1 MYVKME
7 GEIMEKLLKDIK
19 ETNVDEGSDQKDVG
33 IWTGMLIGTL
43 VQTIVLI
50 IITWRTDWD
59 KQVLRLLSLAHHR
72 INKWFVAEPAE
83 SSPKGQEA

>member
-59 KQVLRLLSLAHHR
+59 KQVLRLLCSAFFSRCSKILCTKFLL
-72 INKWFVAEPAE
+72 NLT
-83 SSPKGQEA
+83 